1 MPSSG
6 TRVYLGRASKRLQS
20 LSSKFHA
27 AGPKSLRARVAGC
40 GKLRASAR
48 RIVRRVFV
56 YLLRLILKNSLRHKL
71 RTILT
76 VVGIVVAI
84 TAFGL
89 LRTIVDAWY
98 AGANASSSARLV
110 TRNSISLVFSL
121 PLNYAQRIR
130 QVDGVSGVSWANW
143 FGGVYITERN
153 FFPQFAIDAP
163 TYLDAYPEFVLSPE
177 EKKAFLVDRQGCI
190 VGRKLADKYG
200 WKVGDQIPL
209 RGTIF
214 PGTWTFNLRGI
225 YDGADKGTDQ
235 STMFFHWA
243 LLNETIKKRFPR
255 RGDQTGV
262 FIVQL
267 KDPGQAAP
275 VSAAIDAVFKNS
287 LAETLTETEKAF
299 QLGFVAMTEA
309 ILLAIQAVSFVVIVI
324 IMAVMANT
332 MAMTARERGSEYAT
346 MKALGFGG
354 GYVALLILGE
364 SLAIALTGGVIG
376 VLVTFPMAHA
386 FADAIGSL
394 LPTFFIS
401 DETLAMQLGAAL
413 IVGLVAAALPAW
425 RAANIRIVDGL
436 RAVG

>member
-1 MPSSG
+1 MPLAG
-6 TRVYLGRASKRLQS
+6 TRVHLDRALERLQP

-27 AGPKSLRARVAGC
+27 ASAKTAHARGAAC

-48 RIVRRVFV
+48 RIVRRFSV
-56 YLLRLILKNSLRHKL
+56 YLLRLVLKNSLRHKL
-71 RTILT
+71 RTTLT

-110 TRNSISLVFSL
+110 TRNSISLAFGL

-130 QVDGVSGVSWANW
+130 QVDGVTGVSWANW

-153 FFPQFAIDAP
+153 FFPQFAIDAA
-163 TYLDAYPEFVLSPE
+163 TYLDAYPEFILAPD
-177 EKKAFLVDRQGCI
+177 EKKAFLVDRQGAI
-190 VGRKLADKYG
+190 VGRKLANQYG

-214 PGTWTFNLRGI
+214 SGTWTFNLRGI

-255 RGDQTGV
+255 RGDQAGV
-262 FIVQL
+262 FIVKL

-275 VSAAIDAVFKNS
+275 VSADIDAVFKNS

-309 ILLAIQAVSFVVIVI
+309 ILLAIQAVSFVVIII

-364 SLAIALTGGVIG
+364 SLVIALTGGAIG
-376 VLVTFPMAHA
+376 VALTFPLAHA
-386 FADAIGSL
+386 FADAMGSL
-394 LPTFFIS
+394 FPIFLIS
-401 DETLAMQLGAAL
+401 DETLAMQAGAAL
-413 IVGLVAAALPAW
+413 VVGLVAAALPAW